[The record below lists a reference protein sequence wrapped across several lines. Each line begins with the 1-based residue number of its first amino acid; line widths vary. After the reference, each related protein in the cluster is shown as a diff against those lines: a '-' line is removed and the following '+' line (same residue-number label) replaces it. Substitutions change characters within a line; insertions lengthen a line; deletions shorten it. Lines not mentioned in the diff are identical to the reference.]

1 VLVAGVGNIFL
12 GDDAFGSEVARRLT
26 DVDLPDGVRVVDY
39 GIRAVHLAHDLLDGW
54 DALVLVDA
62 VPGRGSPGTV
72 HVVEVEPGE
81 LRAGML
87 DAHGMDP
94 GSVLGGLGALGGAVP
109 RTLVVGCEVA
119 DVGEGIGLSEPVAAA
134 VGPAVTTVLGLLATL
149 AGPREQV
156 S

>member
-1 VLVAGVGNIFL
+1 VLVAGVGNLFL
-12 GDDAFGSEVARRLT
+12 GDDAFGSEVARRLAGA
-26 DVDLPDGVRVVDY
+26 DLPDGVRVVDY

-54 DALVLVDA
+54 DALVLIDA
-62 VPGRGSPGTV
+62 VPGRGSAGTV
-72 HVVEVEPGE
+72 RVVEVERGE
-81 LRAGML
+81 LRAGVL